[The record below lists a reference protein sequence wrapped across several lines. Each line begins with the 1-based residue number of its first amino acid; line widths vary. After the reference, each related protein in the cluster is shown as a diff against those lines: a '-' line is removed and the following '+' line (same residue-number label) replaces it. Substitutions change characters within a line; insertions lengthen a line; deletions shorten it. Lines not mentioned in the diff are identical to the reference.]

1 MRLPLKASSPGYL
14 VMGEAVAARE
24 ELGVEAEE
32 GPPRWVGLEPVG
44 PGQRVVHPHSVLQG
58 LPWPGPLPPWTPGR
72 ERLVPGGIGA
82 GRPLPS
88 P

>member
-1 MRLPLKASSPGYL
+1 ME
-14 VMGEAVAARE
+14 EAVVAKV

-32 GPPRWVGLEPVG
+32 VPPRQVGPRLAG
-44 PGQRVVHPHSVLQG
+44 PGQRVVHLHSVLQG
-58 LPWPGPLPPWTPGR
+58 LPWPGPLPPWTQGHGH
-72 ERLVPGGIGA
+72 LSLGGTGV